1 MRISEAAGG
10 PIPTT
15 NEGFDDLAFAEG
27 ILKRGSNKSN
37 HDTEFESLVRIKK
50 NIQKHSQKV
59 CFHSCHFILYKREV
73 FDALYFLSL

>member
-1 MRISEAAGG
+1 MTQLMRISEAAGG
-10 PIPTT
+10 LIPTT

-37 HDTEFESLVRIKK
+37 HDTEFESLVRIEK

-59 CFHSCHFILYKREV
+59 YFHSCQEGSI
-73 FDALYFLSL
+73 